1 MVNHR
6 QRPIGRAQSPDPP
19 EFRQGVAG
27 FMRVFPRF
35 PPTFP
40 HMIRADSRV
49 PRKTPVPST
58 GLSGAAIALLK
69 KKRYALRPLFNE
81 ESGHDD

>member
-1 MVNHR
+1 
-6 QRPIGRAQSPDPP
+6 
-19 EFRQGVAG
+19 
-27 FMRVFPRF
+27 MRVFPQG

-40 HMIRADSRV
+40 HTIRADSRGR
-49 PRKTPVPST
+49 RKTPVPST
-58 GLSGAAIALLK
+58 GLSGAPIALLK